1 MQRVSSQTKLL
12 QGRNVANSLSNPKR
26 LLTTPVLGSLA
37 PLLKVEAKVL
47 EQLSS

>member
-1 MQRVSSQTKLL
+1 MKD
-12 QGRNVANSLSNPKR
+12 VANSILNLKW